1 MNALIFFLSLSQ
13 ILIGAGQQFASPA
26 VIFYED
32 VKITGLE
39 L

>member
-1 MNALIFFLSLSQ
+1 MNALIFLSLSQ
-13 ILIGAGQQFASPA
+13 ILIGAGQKFASSA
-26 VIFYED
+26 IIFYD

>member
-1 MNALIFFLSLSQ
+1 MNALIFLSLSQ
-13 ILIGAGQQFASPA
+13 IGAGQQFASSA
-26 VIFYED
+26 IIFYD